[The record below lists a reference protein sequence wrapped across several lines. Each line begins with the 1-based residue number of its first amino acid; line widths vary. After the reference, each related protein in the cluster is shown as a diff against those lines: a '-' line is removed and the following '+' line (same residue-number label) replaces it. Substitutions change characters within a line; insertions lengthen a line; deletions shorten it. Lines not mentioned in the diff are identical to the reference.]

1 MEEEAQIVGLHLNK
15 KKLSS
20 AGTQGIVT
28 TYAKIGSRVQ
38 ETGEMLNSEL
48 LRRECNSFKTFVIA
62 DECHHLA
69 EESNWGESFLN
80 AFMPS
85 NID

>member
-1 MEEEAQIVGLHLNK
+1 
-15 KKLSS
+15 
-20 AGTQGIVT
+20 
-28 TYAKIGSRVQ
+28 
-38 ETGEMLNSEL
+38 MLNSEL

-80 AFMPS
+80 AFS
-85 NID
+85 NSRARLITSGTPF